1 MAGATRQHAHSGEE
15 AAQDAVCECLR
26 YEIAQLKEWLAE
38 QLRLQQHLLPAVPAR
53 GAQVSPEG
61 FCCSQE
67 DRQAHAEE
75 DGANSAS
82 TDDML
87 IDLPGSMNTEM
98 LGPLAVK
105 ERPSRQ
111 GTTVGEQE
119 SQSGFGQSLG
129 IGSQKLGKDAVE
141 LTSKFMELF
150 DALDSDASGTLNRT
164 ELRQALISA
173 GIPPSSAMDAFTQ
186 ADASGNEEIDRME
199 WLHLIQKAL
208 NGAGNHSSILEFAQ
222 ALIDVVESDP
232 ELLKASR
239 RSKCRC
245 IIYQD
250 GTFRT
255 FWDLLVMF
263 LLLYVLLSLPF
274 TMGFDQLP
282 ALVYTDY
289 IGDILF
295 LIDIGINFR
304 TTYIG
309 PEELVVTS
317 GTKIALQ
324 YMKTWFVID
333 LASSV
338 PWDLLTAGL
347 VPSMQVARLLK
358 IGKIAKLLRVGKLF
372 KTLAASELAERL
384 EDYIPRK
391 AYQTVSKILVLLSLT
406 VLLCHWLAC
415 FLAIF
420 DPAAIDDYLGGP
432 QAVERRYLAALYWS
446 MTTLTTVGY
455 GDLTPSMNSDAG
467 RVFAMV
473 AMLVGGAFYGFI
485 LGNITSVVT
494 STDIDSRAFNER
506 MEMLE
511 AWLDHHDRIPQ
522 VLRRRIRRNFKAHW
536 FTRTT
541 ADDSSI
547 ICDLSRELR
556 ADAAYFIIHENVRS
570 HPMFCEM
577 QSSAL
582 ATLVDVLKQVCA
594 EHTETIVNLGD
605 QGTAMYIIVSGSAQ
619 AVDGD
624 LSLGRASRL
633 PASTS
638 MPRIRGSTTTNN
650 LEQFPKLHPGDSFGE
665 EIIFGFEELY
675 TYTILAVSRVQMFEL
690 GEDEFKQRFKN
701 LPDLRKHMLAKYEL
715 LKTGG
720 TNTIAAWS

>member
-1 MAGATRQHAHSGEE
+1 MTLETPQQHSQSRE
-15 AAQDAVCECLR
+15 AAQDADAVCACVR
-26 YEIAQLKEWLAE
+26 YEIAELKEWLAE
-38 QLRLQQHLLPAVPAR
+38 QLRFQERLHPAVLPAR
-53 GAQVSPEG
+53 EAQVSPDG
-61 FCCSQE
+61 PL
-67 DRQAHAEE
+67 HADE
-75 DGANSAS
+75 DGANSSS
-82 TDDML
+82 TVDMM
-87 IDLPGSMNTEM
+87 IDLPGSLNTER

-105 ERPSRQ
+105 EHHSHQ
-111 GTTVGEQE
+111 GTTDSGQE
-119 SQSGFGQSLG
+119 PRSAH
-129 IGSQKLGKDAVE
+129 GKDAAE
-141 LTSKFMELF
+141 FTSKFMELF

-208 NGAGNHSSILEFAQ
+208 SGAGKHHNSVLDFAQ
-222 ALIDVVESDP
+222 ALVEVFEGSP
-232 ELLKASR
+232 ELLSASN

-245 IIYQD
+245 ILYQD
-250 GTFRT
+250 STFRT

-263 LLLYVLLSLPF
+263 LLLYVMLSLPF
-274 TMGFDQLP
+274 TMGFEQLP

-289 IGDILF
+289 LSDVLF
-295 LIDIGINFR
+295 IIDIVINFR

-309 PEELVVTS
+309 PEEIVVTS
-317 GTKIALQ
+317 GAKIALQ
-324 YMKTWFVID
+324 YMKGWFLLD

-384 EDYIPRK
+384 EDYVPRK
-391 AYQTVSKILVLLSLT
+391 AYQTVSKILILLSLT

-415 FLAIF
+415 LLAIS
-420 DPAAIDDYLGGP
+420 DSAAIDNYLGGP

-455 GDLTPSMNSDAG
+455 GDLTPTMDSDAG
-467 RVFAMV
+467 RVFAMI

-506 MEMLE
+506 LEMLE
-511 AWLDHHDRIPQ
+511 AWLDHHDGIPQ
-522 VLRRRIRRNFKAHW
+522 VLRRRIRRNFKANW

-541 ADDSSI
+541 AEDSSI
-547 ICDLSRELR
+547 ICNLSRGLR
-556 ADAAYFIIHENVRS
+556 ADAAYFIIHEQVRC
-570 HPMFCEM
+570 HPMFCEL

-582 ATLVDVLKQVCA
+582 ATLVDVLKPSCS
-594 EHTETIVNLGD
+594 ESTETIVNLGD

-619 AVDGD
+619 AIDGD
-624 LSLGRASRL
+624 LSLGRASRRQQAGVL
-633 PASTS
+633 REPQRVPT
-638 MPRIRGSTTTNN
+638 RVSTTTNN
-650 LEQFPKLHPGDSFGE
+650 LEQFPKLNPGDSFGE

-675 TYTILAVSRVQMFEL
+675 TYTILAVGRVHMFEL
-690 GEDEFKQRFKN
+690 GEDDFKHRFKN
-701 LPDLRKHMLAKYEL
+701 LPDLRKHMLAKYYEL
-715 LKTGG
+715 LKTAGAS
-720 TNTIAAWS
+720 TSTAWA